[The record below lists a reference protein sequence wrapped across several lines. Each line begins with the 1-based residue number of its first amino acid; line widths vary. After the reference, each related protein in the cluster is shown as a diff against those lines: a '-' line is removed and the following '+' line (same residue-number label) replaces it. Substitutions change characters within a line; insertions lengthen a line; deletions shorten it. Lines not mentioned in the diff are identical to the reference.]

1 MARYLL
7 LLLSCLLLGSAASA
21 QTSLRGKVTDG
32 ETGEAL
38 IFANVVLEKNGVFI
52 AGQQTDFDGN
62 YSIPNIDPG
71 NYDLKVS
78 SIGYGTQLVE
88 NVRVNAGQA
97 NFVDVKLNP
106 GITMDVIEVV
116 EYKVPLIEQ
125 DKTTTGGTVTAE
137 EIARLPSKNI
147 NAIAANVAGTS
158 SADEGDA
165 VTIKGSRSNATNY
178 YIDGIRVSGNLIP
191 QTEIEQLQV
200 ITGGIEAQYG
210 DVTGGI
216 ISITTK
222 GPSSRFSGGFE
233 LESSY
238 GLDPYGYLL
247 GMANLSG
254 PIIKN
259 KEGKSILGFRVS
271 GQYINREDDDP
282 PAIPVYQINEER
294 LAELEANPIT
304 QIGSTFTPSAAFM
317 TFDDV
322 NELNA
327 RPNEENTRLDLTG
340 KLDLRISDNIDF
352 SVTGTYNYQRDFFT
366 PNYGSST
373 AANAGWGV
381 FNSHNN
387 PFDLDN
393 RYRIIG
399 RLRHRLG
406 GNNVATNAEG
416 EEQQGKGALIQN
428 ATYWLQAGY
437 ERRQYELGDPTHG
450 QNFFDYGHIGS
461 FGLTYNPAFEFDVL
475 SGQFQHVDYTETLSS
490 YDASNSRNPVLSNYN
505 NVVDLTDIGPGTA
518 PLIENGF
525 TPTLYSEVWDLHAN
539 VGTVYNLYRK
549 RDQETLTLTA
559 NSSFELVP
567 KNSEGRHNIQFGVWF
582 EQRTNRGYDL
592 NPRSLWLIGRQQSN
606 RNINGLDT
614 TNVIGD
620 TILFGNLVPIYGLES
635 NDLEDLSFY
644 REVRD
649 VAGVALDEFV
659 NVDELNPDDLR
670 LDMFSAFELT
680 NAGILNYWGY
690 DYLGNENDTQ
700 WDDFFTAR
708 DENGTRTFPVAADRP
723 IYGAAYI
730 QDKFTFKDI
739 IIRAGL
745 RVDYFDANT
754 RVLKDPYSL
763 YEIQNAQDFHNNV
776 GTDRPSTIQDDFK
789 VYVESE
795 GSDVVKAY
803 RDGDQWYFANGT
815 EANDGSLIFGTELAF
830 PRYTVENPNI
840 QDRDFDPNVS
850 FQDYEQQINLMPRLA
865 FSFPISENAN
875 FFAHYD
881 ILVQR
886 PPSNNLAT
894 PLTYYYFQERTG
906 IFNNPNLRP
915 ERTIDYEVGFQQ
927 KLSATSALKIAA
939 YYKELRDMI
948 QARTFLYV
956 AQPINQYETF
966 DNLDFGTVKG
976 FTFQYDLRRTGNVS
990 MQAAYTLQF
999 ADGTG
1004 SDAQS
1009 SRGLSNQGIQ
1019 RVLFPLNFDERHR
1032 INVSLDYR
1040 YGSGKRYNGPRLF
1053 GLDILA
1059 NAGVNLQAIAVSGRP
1074 YTARLIPDVLG
1085 GSTTVGS
1092 INGSRRP
1099 WNFTLNARVDK
1110 DFYLVKPGE
1119 GRNPLS
1125 FNIYLRVSN
1134 VFDARNIVNVYS
1146 ATGSPEDDGY
1156 LQSPRGLDA
1165 VQSASAI
1172 SLDGYVSSYQ
1182 WRMLNPTFFSLPRR
1196 IFVGGIFSF

>member
-21 QTSLRGKVTDG
+21 QTSLRGKVTDA

-62 YSIPNIDPG
+62 YSVPNIDPG

-88 NVRVNAGQA
+88 SVRVNAGQA
-97 NFVDVKLNP
+97 NFVDVELNP

-137 EIARLPSKNI
+137 EIARLPSKSI

-233 LESSY
+233 IESSY

-259 KEGKSILGFRVS
+259 KEGQSILGFRVS

-282 PAIPVYQINEER
+282 PAIPVYQVNDES

-304 QIGSTFTPSAAFM
+304 QIGATFTPSAAFM
-317 TFDDV
+317 TFDNV

-340 KLDLRISDNIDF
+340 KLDLRVTDNIDI
-352 SVTGTYNYQRDFFT
+352 SVTGTYNYQKDFFT
-366 PNYGSST
+366 PGYGST
-373 AANAGWGV
+373 NAGTSGWQV

-393 RYRIIG
+393 RYRVIG

-406 GNNVATNAEG
+406 GNSVATNAEG
-416 EEQQGKGALIQN
+416 EAEEGKGALIQN

-461 FGLTYNPAFEFDVL
+461 FGLDYNPAFEFDVA

-505 NVVDLTDIGPGTA
+505 NVVDLSDVGPGTA

-525 TPTLYSEVWDLHAN
+525 IPTLYSEVWDLHAN

-567 KNSEGRHNIQFGVWF
+567 KNSEGRHTIQFGVWY

-635 NDLEDLSFY
+635 NDLEDLKFY

-649 VAGVALDEFV
+649 VAGVAQDEFV

-680 NAGILNYWGY
+680 NANILNYWGY

-700 WDDFFTAR
+700 WNDFFTAR

-739 IIRAGL
+739 IFRVGV
-745 RVDYFDANT
+745 RVDRFDANT

-763 YEIQNAQDFHNNV
+763 YEIQNAQDFHAQV
-776 GTDRPSTIQDDFK
+776 GSDRPETIGDDFA

-803 RDGDQWYFANGT
+803 RDADQWYFPNGT
-815 EANDGSLIFGTELAF
+815 QANDGNLIFGGELVF
-830 PRYTVENPNI
+830 PRYTVEDPNI
-840 QDRDFDPNVS
+840 QSRDFDPSIS
-850 FQDYEQQINLMPRLA
+850 FQDYEPQTNFMPRLA
-865 FSFPISENAN
+865 FSFPISDEAN

-886 PPSNNLAT
+886 PPSNNFAT
-894 PLTYYYFQERTG
+894 ALDFYYFQERTG
-906 IFNNPNLRP
+906 IRNNPALRP
-915 ERTIDYEVGFQQ
+915 ERTVDYEVGFQQ
-927 KLSATSALKIAA
+927 KLTQSSAIKIAA
-939 YYKELRDMI
+939 YYKEMRDMV
-948 QARTFLYV
+948 QSRVFGFV
-956 AQPINQYETF
+956 AAPINSYTTY

-976 FTFQYDLRRTGNVS
+976 FTFQYDLRRTGNIS
-990 MQAAYTLQF
+990 LQLAYTLQF

-1004 SDAQS
+1004 SDANS
-1009 SRGLSNQGIQ
+1009 SRNLTNVGIQ
-1019 RVLFPLNFDERHR
+1019 RVLYPLNFDERHR
-1032 INVSLDYR
+1032 FNLTMDYR
-1040 YGSGKRYNGPRLF
+1040 YGSGKNYNGPTLF
-1053 GLDILA
+1053 GADILA
-1059 NAGVNLQAIAVSGRP
+1059 NTGINLQGIAVSGRP
-1074 YTARLIPDVLG
+1074 YTRQNTPDLFG
-1085 GSTTVGS
+1085 GAGTVGS
-1092 INGSRRP
+1092 INGARLP
-1099 WNFTLNARVDK
+1099 WNMTFNARIDR
-1110 DFYLVKPGE
+1110 DFFITPADSD
-1119 GRNPLS
+1119 RPLS
-1125 FNIYLRVSN
+1125 FNVYLRVSN
-1134 VFDARNIVNVYS
+1134 VFNRANIS
-1146 ATGSPEDDGY
+1146 GCI
-1156 LQSPRGLDA
+1156 R
-1165 VQSASAI
+1165 
-1172 SLDGYVSSYQ
+1172 
-1182 WRMLNPTFFSLPRR
+1182 
-1196 IFVGGIFSF
+1196 